1 MTTRRSFLG
10 AVTGGMGAVM
20 AWGRRARA
28 AGTGKPP
35 LGLQLWSV
43 RDALEKDLRGTLRQ
57 VRAWGF
63 EEVESAGTYGR
74 TAGQFRAALDGAGLR
89 CRSMHVDWDRMQAD
103 FAGVLK
109 DAEQVG
115 AGTIV
120 NPSLPH
126 GKGRYASR
134 EEILTAAGAFAGWS
148 REARAAGRRFAY
160 HTHGPEFGPAPEG
173 TLFDVLAREAG
184 PDVGFEADVFWI
196 TWGGADPV
204 ALMKKHPGR
213 IWYTHLKDMARGT
226 KLEEEVP
233 DTANVV
239 LGTGTID
246 IAGIVAVGAGAGVE
260 IHYLE
265 DESPDP
271 FGHIP
276 RSRAYYESLRI

>member
-10 AVTGGMGAVM
+10 TVAGGMGAAM
-20 AWGRRARA
+20 AWPGRARA
-28 AGTGKPP
+28 AGAGKPP

-43 RDALEKDLRGTLRQ
+43 RDGLEKDLPGTLRQ

-109 DAEQVG
+109 DAEEVG

-126 GKGRYASR
+126 GKGRYCSR
-134 EEILTAAGAFAGWS
+134 EEILRAAGAFAGWS
-148 REARAAGRRFAY
+148 REARAVGRRFAY
-160 HTHGPEFGPAPEG
+160 HVHGHEFGPAPEG

-213 IWYTHLKDMARGT
+213 VWYKHLKDMARGT
-226 KLEEEVP
+226 KLGEEVS
-233 DTANVV
+233 DEANVV

-246 IAGIVAVGAGAGVE
+246 IAGIVAAGAEAGVE

-265 DESPDP
+265 DESADP

-276 RSRAYYESLRI
+276 KSRAYYESLGG